1 MHNEPTANVS
11 PTSDTKKS
19 TYHTVFSQAARKGS
33 VCGITASRSPLA
45 QIIQQNSQSIISQTN
60 LLES

>member
-11 PTSDTKKS
+11 TTSDTNSS
-19 TYHTVFSQAARKGS
+19 TSHTVFIQAARKGS

-45 QIIQQNSQSIISQTN
+45 QIIQQNPQSIIS
-60 LLES
+60 